1 MKFTRLKITGF
12 KSFVDTTVL
21 DIKPGLTGLVGPNGC
36 GKSNIVEAMKWNMGE
51 AGPSRLR
58 AGEMND
64 IIFAGT
70 KGRPSRNSAEV
81 TLTIENNN
89 EELLQAYTDSSEIE
103 VSRKIE
109 KDDGSTYQ
117 INNKEVRQ
125 RDVQILYADIA
136 IGSRSNA
143 IVDQGQV
150 GKIINSK
157 PQERRQILEEAAGIS
172 GIHARKHETELK
184 LKSTE
189 TNLDKLEEIITNDVS
204 RLKELSRQ
212 SNQAKRY
219 KTISEN
225 IRKLEATILYQR
237 WNSNKEKIEINK
249 KQLES
254 CTENVNQITRKI
266 ASVSLQQQNIEND
279 LPALREENQKYSN
292 ILNKL
297 KVEYDILIKEEE
309 SISLEKAKQKDTIKN
324 LIAEIFNE
332 EKLFKEL
339 DIQYKEL
346 TTNINTIKINTT
358 DININELKENL
369 ENLKKEEAYNS
380 EKLTESERA
389 LAYNTSQIENLQN
402 EIVKLK
408 LQKEETKNSLQ
419 KNIEEIKNLN
429 TISKENNEKDVFL
442 NKIDILKKKLKD
454 EDSKEISTLKKL
466 DIIVKKIKNLNE
478 KIDQKKIVLQNK
490 LRSIDQY
497 NASKDILT
505 KLFES
510 DEKNIVI
517 NYLKFPNG
525 FEKAIEA
532 ALGHGLKASLEKSS
546 IEWRNIDQQ
555 SLKSLPEGIKSL
567 SDYTKGVPEVLNIL
581 KLTGLVDTSEQGDL
595 LQHKLIP
602 GQQLVTKNGG
612 LWRWDGYTHTENA
625 KTPANQILQNKT
637 NLIELTSKINSLQSE
652 ISNHETDILN
662 LNSEINSSENN
673 KIDNNAILLKIN
685 NSKIDIRSIIEKEQ
699 SAMSIYIENNNV
711 NKTKLAILE
720 SSKSKNEYLFK
731 KLSNELAIC
740 LKKELSVSQIEDL
753 KKNINQ
759 ITSKNN
765 EKKIE
770 LNNYF
775 SVYQKELSAIDN
787 RENHLNQLVNEK
799 SRLDSQINNIKNRI
813 KNLKYNKNHL
823 ELDIKNLDLKPIQI
837 EKLKLKI
844 FNEIDNLKKKSNN
857 ISEKL
862 LNKEN
867 ENKSILN
874 ELKTYNE
881 ELINYREDKAR
892 QESLLQQSIE
902 RNNEDRERIYEK
914 LKITPDKFN
923 EIIDLSIET
932 QGIEESNLALEKLI
946 IQRERIGP
954 VNLVAEEDS
963 EKLRIKLEEIDKE
976 KEDLINAI
984 NKLRSS
990 IRAINKEARARLL
1003 EAFDEVNKH
1012 FKELFTNLFGGG
1024 EAYLNLEGS
1033 DDPLE
1038 SGLELMA
1045 SPPGKKLQQMSL
1057 LSGGE
1062 QALTAM
1068 ALIFSVFLTKP
1079 SPICVLDEVDA
1090 PLDESN
1096 VDRFLDLIDSISK
1109 KSETRFLVIS
1119 HHRLTMARMDRLYGI
1134 TMQEPGV
1141 SQLVSVS
1148 LKDAEKIKVA

>member
-720 SSKSKNEYLFK
+720 SSKSKNEYLFQ

-932 QGIEESNLALEKLI
+932 QGIEESNLTLEKLI

-963 EKLRIKLEEIDKE
+963 EKLRIKLEEIDQE

>member
-673 KIDNNAILLKIN
+673 KIDNSAVLLKIN

-740 LKKELSVSQIEDL
+740 LKKELSITQIEDL
-753 KKNINQ
+753 KKNIDQ

-932 QGIEESNLALEKLI
+932 QGIEESNLTLEKLI

-963 EKLRIKLEEIDKE
+963 EKLRIKLEEIDQE

>member
-12 KSFVDTTVL
+12 KSFVDTTAL

-64 IIFAGT
+64 VIFSGT

-81 TLTIENNN
+81 ILTIENNN
-89 EELLQAYTDSSEIE
+89 EKLLQTYTNSDEIE

-109 KDDGSTYQ
+109 KDEGSTYR

-157 PQERRQILEEAAGIS
+157 AQERRQILEEAAGIS

-189 TNLDKLEEIITNDVS
+189 VNLEKLEEIVTNDRM

-219 KTISEN
+219 KIISEN
-225 IRKLEATILYQR
+225 IRELDAIILYQR
-237 WNSNKEKIEINK
+237 WNKNLINIERLKKE
-249 KQLES
+249 LETF
-254 CTENVNQITRKI
+254 TENVNEVTRKI
-266 ASVSLQQQNIEND
+266 SSKSLQQEKIEND
-279 LPALREENQKYSN
+279 LSPLREEAQKYAN
-292 ILNKL
+292 LLNKF
-297 KVEYDILIKEEE
+297 KVEYDLLIKEEE
-309 SISLEKAKQKDTIKN
+309 SLSLEQATQKENIKY
-324 LIAEIFNE
+324 LKMEILNE
-332 EKLFKEL
+332 ENLHKELDNQFKEL
-339 DIQYKEL
+339 DNVISKISSNN
-346 TTNINTIKINTT
+346 TNINLSQLN
-358 DININELKENL
+358 ENL
-369 ENLKKEEAYNS
+369 ENAKKEEAYNS
-380 EKLTESERA
+380 EVLTEAERV
-389 LAYNTSQIENLQN
+389 LSYNISQRDNLN
-402 EIVKLK
+402 NDISKLK
-408 LQKEETKNSLQ
+408 LQNIDAVNNLKNTREELN
-419 KNIEEIKNLN
+419 NLN
-429 TISKENNEKDVFL
+429 NISKDNDKKDIFYKDI
-442 NKIDILKKKLKD
+442 NILKKRLQE
-454 EDSKEISTLKKL
+454 EDINEEL
-466 DIIVKKIKNLNE
+466 IIKKIDLVKVEIKKFNE
-478 KIDQKKIVLQNK
+478 QTNEKKIVLQGK
-490 LRSIDQY
+490 LRNIDQY

-517 NYLKFPNG
+517 NYLKFPKG

-532 ALGHGLKASLEKSS
+532 SLGHGLKAALEKSS
-546 IEWRNIDQQ
+546 IEWRNIEQNT
-555 SLKSLPEGIKSL
+555 LNKLPEGIISL
-567 SDYTKGVPEVLNIL
+567 SEHAKGVPEVFNIL
-581 KLTGLVDTSEQGDL
+581 KLTGLVENTVQGDL
-595 LQHKLIP
+595 LQHKLMP

-612 LWRWDGYTHTENA
+612 LWRWDGYTHNEDA

-637 NLIELTSKINSLQSE
+637 NLIDLNSKIKTSLLEADKCES
-652 ISNHETDILN
+652 IILN
-662 LNSEINSSENN
+662 LHSKIELAEKNIREYNTKLLNINNN
-673 KIDNNAILLKIN
+673 KIEIRNTIEQKQNAL
-685 NSKIDIRSIIEKEQ
+685 
-699 SAMSIYIENNNV
+699 SIYIENHNE
-711 NKTKLAILE
+711 NKTKLAILQ
-720 SSKSKNEYLFK
+720 SSKLKYKQLLET
-731 KLSNELAIC
+731 LSNDMDNYQN
-740 LKKELSVSQIEDL
+740 KEKSLISIEIL
-753 KKNINQ
+753 KKNIAL
-759 ITSKNN
+759 ITIKNN

-770 LNNYF
+770 LSNQI
-775 SVYQKELSAIDN
+775 SIYQKELSTI
-787 RENHLNQLVNEK
+787 ENKENQLTQLKNEQF
-799 SRLDSQINNIKNRI
+799 RLNAQLTNIINRINNLKNNQS
-813 KNLKYNKNHL
+813 KAELNL
-823 ELDIKNLDLKPIQI
+823 KNLDFKPIKI
-837 EKLKLKI
+837 EDSKIKILK
-844 FNEIDNLKKKSNN
+844 EIDNLEENLTKTSNLLSESENTNKN
-857 ISEKL
+857 IINNLRS
-862 LNKEN
+862 
-867 ENKSILN
+867 
-874 ELKTYNE
+874 YNE
-881 ELINYREDKAR
+881 ELIQYRENRAR
-892 QESLLQQSIE
+892 QEGLLQQSHE
-902 RNNEDRERIYEK
+902 RQNDDKKIIYEK
-914 LKITPDKFN
+914 LNISPDKFN
-923 EIIDLSIET
+923 EIIDISKEFLDIE
-932 QGIEESNLALEKLI
+932 QSNLALEKLI

-963 EKLRIKLEEIDKE
+963 EKLRIKLEEIEKE

-984 NKLRSS
+984 SKLRTS
-990 IRAINKEARARLL
+990 IRTINKEARSKLL
-1003 EAFDEVNKH
+1003 EAFDEVNKY
-1012 FKELFTNLFGGG
+1012 FKELFINLFGGG
-1024 EAYLNLEGS
+1024 EAYLKLEGS

-1109 KSETRFLVIS
+1109 KSGTRFLVVT

-1148 LKDAEKIKVA
+1148 LKEAEKIKIA

>member
-237 WNSNKEKIEINK
+237 WNSNIGKIEINK
-249 KQLES
+249 KQLGS
-254 CTENVNQITRKI
+254 SAENVNQITRKI

-332 EKLFKEL
+332 EKLLKEL

-346 TTNINTIKINTT
+346 TSSINTIKINTT

-369 ENLKKEEAYNS
+369 ENLKKEEVYNS

-466 DIIVKKIKNLNE
+466 DIIVEEIKNLNE

-581 KLTGLVDTSEQGDL
+581 KLTGLVDNSQQGDL

-673 KIDNNAILLKIN
+673 KIDNSAVLLKIN

-699 SAMSIYIENNNV
+699 SAMSIYIENNNI

-720 SSKSKNEYLFK
+720 SSKSKNEYLFQ

-740 LKKELSVSQIEDL
+740 LKKELSINQIEDL
-753 KKNINQ
+753 KKNIDQ

-963 EKLRIKLEEIDKE
+963 EKLRIKLEEIEKE

-1033 DDPLE
+1033 EDPLE

>member
-673 KIDNNAILLKIN
+673 KIDNSAVLLKIN

-932 QGIEESNLALEKLI
+932 QGIEESNLTLEKLI

-963 EKLRIKLEEIDKE
+963 EKLRIKLEEIDQE

>member
-189 TNLDKLEEIITNDVS
+189 TNVDKLEEIITNDVS

-266 ASVSLQQQNIEND
+266 ASVSLQQQNIGND

-346 TTNINTIKINTT
+346 TTKIDTIKINTT

-720 SSKSKNEYLFK
+720 SSKSKNEYLFQ

-740 LKKELSVSQIEDL
+740 LKKELSINQIEDL
-753 KKNINQ
+753 KKNIDQ

-1109 KSETRFLVIS
+1109 KSETRFLVVS

>member
-1 MKFTRLKITGF
+1 M
-12 KSFVDTTVL
+12 
-21 DIKPGLTGLVGPNGC
+21 
-36 GKSNIVEAMKWNMGE
+36 
-51 AGPSRLR
+51 
-58 AGEMND
+58 
-64 IIFAGT
+64 
-70 KGRPSRNSAEV
+70 
-81 TLTIENNN
+81 
-89 EELLQAYTDSSEIE
+89 
-103 VSRKIE
+103 
-109 KDDGSTYQ
+109 
-117 INNKEVRQ
+117 
-125 RDVQILYADIA
+125 
-136 IGSRSNA
+136 
-143 IVDQGQV
+143 
-150 GKIINSK
+150 
-157 PQERRQILEEAAGIS
+157 
-172 GIHARKHETELK
+172 
-184 LKSTE
+184 
-189 TNLDKLEEIITNDVS
+189 
-204 RLKELSRQ
+204 
-212 SNQAKRY
+212 
-219 KTISEN
+219 
-225 IRKLEATILYQR
+225 
-237 WNSNKEKIEINK
+237 
-249 KQLES
+249 
-254 CTENVNQITRKI
+254 
-266 ASVSLQQQNIEND
+266 
-279 LPALREENQKYSN
+279 
-292 ILNKL
+292 
-297 KVEYDILIKEEE
+297 
-309 SISLEKAKQKDTIKN
+309 
-324 LIAEIFNE
+324 
-332 EKLFKEL
+332 
-339 DIQYKEL
+339 
-346 TTNINTIKINTT
+346 
-358 DININELKENL
+358 
-369 ENLKKEEAYNS
+369 
-380 EKLTESERA
+380 
-389 LAYNTSQIENLQN
+389 
-402 EIVKLK
+402 
-408 LQKEETKNSLQ
+408 
-419 KNIEEIKNLN
+419 
-429 TISKENNEKDVFL
+429 
-442 NKIDILKKKLKD
+442 
-454 EDSKEISTLKKL
+454 
-466 DIIVKKIKNLNE
+466 
-478 KIDQKKIVLQNK
+478 
-490 LRSIDQY
+490 
-497 NASKDILT
+497 
-505 KLFES
+505 
-510 DEKNIVI
+510 
-517 NYLKFPNG
+517 
-525 FEKAIEA
+525 
-532 ALGHGLKASLEKSS
+532 
-546 IEWRNIDQQ
+546 
-555 SLKSLPEGIKSL
+555 
-567 SDYTKGVPEVLNIL
+567 
-581 KLTGLVDTSEQGDL
+581 
-595 LQHKLIP
+595 
-602 GQQLVTKNGG
+602 
-612 LWRWDGYTHTENA
+612 
-625 KTPANQILQNKT
+625 
-637 NLIELTSKINSLQSE
+637 
-652 ISNHETDILN
+652 
-662 LNSEINSSENN
+662 
-673 KIDNNAILLKIN
+673 LKIN

-699 SAMSIYIENNNV
+699 SAMSIYLENNNV

-775 SVYQKELSAIDN
+775 SIYQKELSAIDN

-963 EKLRIKLEEIDKE
+963 EKLRIKLEEINQE

-1148 LKDAEKIKVA
+1148 LKDAEKINVA

>member
-12 KSFVDTTVL
+12 KSFVDTTAL

-64 IIFAGT
+64 VIFSGT

-81 TLTIENNN
+81 ILTIENNN
-89 EELLQAYTDSSEIE
+89 EKLLQTYTNSDEIE

-109 KDDGSTYQ
+109 KDEGSTYR

-157 PQERRQILEEAAGIS
+157 AQERRQILEEAAGIS

-189 TNLDKLEEIITNDVS
+189 VNLEKLEEIVTNDRM

-219 KTISEN
+219 KIISEN
-225 IRKLEATILYQR
+225 IRELDAIILYQR
-237 WNSNKEKIEINK
+237 WNKNLINIERLKKE
-249 KQLES
+249 LETF
-254 CTENVNQITRKI
+254 TENVNKVTRKI
-266 ASVSLQQQNIEND
+266 SSKSLQQEKIEND
-279 LPALREENQKYSN
+279 LSPLREDAQKYAN
-292 ILNKL
+292 LLNKF
-297 KVEYDILIKEEE
+297 KVEYDLLIKEEE
-309 SISLEKAKQKDTIKN
+309 SLSLEQATQKENIKY
-324 LIAEIFNE
+324 LKMEILNE
-332 EKLFKEL
+332 ENLHKELDNQFKEL
-339 DIQYKEL
+339 DNVISKISSNN
-346 TTNINTIKINTT
+346 TNINLSQLN
-358 DININELKENL
+358 ENL
-369 ENLKKEEAYNS
+369 ENAKKEEAYNS
-380 EKLTESERA
+380 EVLTEAERV
-389 LAYNTSQIENLQN
+389 LSYNISQRDNLN
-402 EIVKLK
+402 NDISKLK
-408 LQKEETKNSLQ
+408 LQNIDAVNNLKNTREELN
-419 KNIEEIKNLN
+419 NLN
-429 TISKENNEKDVFL
+429 NISKDNDKKDIFYKDI
-442 NKIDILKKKLKD
+442 NILKKKLQEEDINEELIIKKKD
-454 EDSKEISTLKKL
+454 LVKVEIKKFNEQTNE
-466 DIIVKKIKNLNE
+466 KKI
-478 KIDQKKIVLQNK
+478 ILQGK
-490 LRSIDQY
+490 LRNIDQY

-517 NYLKFPNG
+517 NYLKFPKG

-532 ALGHGLKASLEKSS
+532 SLGHGLKAALEKSS
-546 IEWRNIDQQ
+546 IEWRNIEQNT
-555 SLKSLPEGIKSL
+555 LNKLPEGIISL
-567 SDYTKGVPEVLNIL
+567 SEHAKGVPEVFNIL
-581 KLTGLVDTSEQGDL
+581 KLTGLVENTVQGDL
-595 LQHKLIP
+595 LQHKLMP

-612 LWRWDGYTHTENA
+612 LWRWDGYTHNEDA

-637 NLIELTSKINSLQSE
+637 NLIDLNSKIKTSLLEADKCES
-652 ISNHETDILN
+652 IILN
-662 LNSEINSSENN
+662 LHSKIELAEKNIREYNTKLLNINNN
-673 KIDNNAILLKIN
+673 KIEIRNTIEQKQNAL
-685 NSKIDIRSIIEKEQ
+685 ST
-699 SAMSIYIENNNV
+699 YIENHNENR
-711 NKTKLAILE
+711 TKLAILQ
-720 SSKSKNEYLFK
+720 SSKLKYKQLLET
-731 KLSNELAIC
+731 LSNDMDNYQN
-740 LKKELSVSQIEDL
+740 KEKSLISIEIL
-753 KKNINQ
+753 KKNIDQ
-759 ITSKNN
+759 ITIKNN

-770 LNNYF
+770 LSNQI
-775 SVYQKELSAIDN
+775 SIYQKELSTI
-787 RENHLNQLVNEK
+787 ENKENQLTQLKNEQF
-799 SRLDSQINNIKNRI
+799 RLNAQLTNIINRINNLKNNQS
-813 KNLKYNKNHL
+813 KAELNL
-823 ELDIKNLDLKPIQI
+823 KNLDFKPIKI
-837 EKLKLKI
+837 EDSKIKILK
-844 FNEIDNLKKKSNN
+844 EIDNLEENLTKTSNLLSESENTNKN
-857 ISEKL
+857 IINNLRS
-862 LNKEN
+862 
-867 ENKSILN
+867 
-874 ELKTYNE
+874 YNE
-881 ELINYREDKAR
+881 ELIQYRENRAR
-892 QESLLQQSIE
+892 QEGLLQQSHE
-902 RNNEDRERIYEK
+902 RQNDDKKIIYEK
-914 LKITPDKFN
+914 LNISPDKFN
-923 EIIDLSIET
+923 EIIDISKEFLDIE
-932 QGIEESNLALEKLI
+932 QSNLALEKLI

-954 VNLVAEEDS
+954 VNLIAEEDS
-963 EKLRIKLEEIDKE
+963 EKLRIKLEEIEKE

-984 NKLRSS
+984 SKLRTS
-990 IRAINKEARARLL
+990 IRTINKEARSKLL
-1003 EAFDEVNKH
+1003 EAFEEVNKY
-1012 FKELFTNLFGGG
+1012 FKELFINLFGGG
-1024 EAYLNLEGS
+1024 EAYLKLEGS

-1109 KSETRFLVIS
+1109 KSGTRFLVVT

-1148 LKDAEKIKVA
+1148 LKEAEKIKIA

>member
-150 GKIINSK
+150 GKIISSK

-332 EKLFKEL
+332 EKLLKEL

-346 TTNINTIKINTT
+346 TSNINTIKINTT

-408 LQKEETKNSLQ
+408 LQKEETKNNLQ

-546 IEWRNIDQQ
+546 IEWRNINQQ
-555 SLKSLPEGIKSL
+555 SLKSLPEEIKSL

-581 KLTGLVDTSEQGDL
+581 KLTGLVDNSEQGDL

-673 KIDNNAILLKIN
+673 KIDNSAVLLKIN

-932 QGIEESNLALEKLI
+932 QGIEESNLTLEKLI

-963 EKLRIKLEEIDKE
+963 EKLRIKLEEIDQE

>member
-189 TNLDKLEEIITNDVS
+189 TNVDKLEEIITNDVS

-346 TTNINTIKINTT
+346 TTKIDTIKINTT

-740 LKKELSVSQIEDL
+740 LKKELSLSQIEDL

-759 ITSKNN
+759 ITFRNN

-923 EIIDLSIET
+923 EIIDLSIEI
-932 QGIEESNLALEKLI
+932 QGKEESNLALEKLI

-963 EKLRIKLEEIDKE
+963 EKLRIKLEEIEKE

-1109 KSETRFLVIS
+1109 KSETRFLVVS

>member
-64 IIFAGT
+64 VIFSGT

-81 TLTIENNN
+81 ILTIENNN
-89 EELLQAYTDSSEIE
+89 EKLLQTYTNSDEIE

-109 KDDGSTYQ
+109 KDEGSTYR

-157 PQERRQILEEAAGIS
+157 AQERRQILEEAAGIS

-189 TNLDKLEEIITNDVS
+189 VNLEKLEEIVTNDRM

-219 KTISEN
+219 KIISEN
-225 IRKLEATILYQR
+225 IRELDAIILYQR
-237 WNSNKEKIEINK
+237 WNKNLINIERLKKE
-249 KQLES
+249 LETF
-254 CTENVNQITRKI
+254 TENVNKVTRKI
-266 ASVSLQQQNIEND
+266 SSKSLQQEKIEND
-279 LPALREENQKYSN
+279 LSPLREEAQKYAN
-292 ILNKL
+292 LLNKF
-297 KVEYDILIKEEE
+297 KVEYDLLIKEEE
-309 SISLEKAKQKDTIKN
+309 SLSLEQATQKENIKY
-324 LIAEIFNE
+324 LKMEILNE
-332 EKLFKEL
+332 ENLHKELDNQFKEL
-339 DIQYKEL
+339 DNVISKISSNN
-346 TTNINTIKINTT
+346 TNINLSQLN
-358 DININELKENL
+358 ENL
-369 ENLKKEEAYNS
+369 ENAKKEEAYNS
-380 EKLTESERA
+380 EVLTEAERV
-389 LAYNTSQIENLQN
+389 LSYNISQRDNLN
-402 EIVKLK
+402 NDISKLK
-408 LQKEETKNSLQ
+408 LQNIDAVNNLKNTREELN
-419 KNIEEIKNLN
+419 NLN
-429 TISKENNEKDVFL
+429 NISKDNDKKDIFYKDI
-442 NKIDILKKKLKD
+442 NILKKRLQE
-454 EDSKEISTLKKL
+454 EDINEEL
-466 DIIVKKIKNLNE
+466 IIKKIDLVKVEIKKFNEQTNE
-478 KIDQKKIVLQNK
+478 KKIILQGK
-490 LRSIDQY
+490 LRNIDQY

-517 NYLKFPNG
+517 NYLKFPKG

-532 ALGHGLKASLEKSS
+532 SLGHGLKAALEKSS
-546 IEWRNIDQQ
+546 IEWRNIEQNT
-555 SLKSLPEGIKSL
+555 LNKLPEGIISL
-567 SDYTKGVPEVLNIL
+567 SEHAKGVPEVFNIL
-581 KLTGLVDTSEQGDL
+581 KLTGLVENTVQGDL
-595 LQHKLIP
+595 LQHKLMP

-612 LWRWDGYTHTENA
+612 LWRWDGYTHNEDA

-637 NLIELTSKINSLQSE
+637 NLIDLNSKIKTSLLEADKCES
-652 ISNHETDILN
+652 IILN
-662 LNSEINSSENN
+662 LNSKIELAEDNIREYNTRLLNINNN
-673 KIDNNAILLKIN
+673 KIEIRNTIEQKQNAL
-685 NSKIDIRSIIEKEQ
+685 ST
-699 SAMSIYIENNNV
+699 YIENHNENR
-711 NKTKLAILE
+711 TKLAILQ
-720 SSKSKNEYLFK
+720 SSKSKYKQLLET
-731 KLSNELAIC
+731 LSNDMDNYQN
-740 LKKELSVSQIEDL
+740 KEKSLISIEIL
-753 KKNINQ
+753 KKNIDQ
-759 ITSKNN
+759 ITIKNN

-770 LNNYF
+770 LSNQI
-775 SVYQKELSAIDN
+775 SIYQKELSTI
-787 RENHLNQLVNEK
+787 ENKENQLTQLKNEQF
-799 SRLDSQINNIKNRI
+799 RLNAQLTNIINRINNLKNNQS
-813 KNLKYNKNHL
+813 KAELNL
-823 ELDIKNLDLKPIQI
+823 KNLDFKPIKI
-837 EKLKLKI
+837 EDSKIKILK
-844 FNEIDNLKKKSNN
+844 EIDNLEENLTKTSNLLSESENTNKN
-857 ISEKL
+857 IINNLRS
-862 LNKEN
+862 
-867 ENKSILN
+867 
-874 ELKTYNE
+874 YNE
-881 ELINYREDKAR
+881 ELIQYRENRAR
-892 QESLLQQSIE
+892 QEGLLQQSHE
-902 RNNEDRERIYEK
+902 RQNDDKKIIYEK
-914 LKITPDKFN
+914 LNISPDKFN
-923 EIIDLSIET
+923 EIIDISKEFLDIE
-932 QGIEESNLALEKLI
+932 QSNLALEKLI

-954 VNLVAEEDS
+954 VNLIAEEDS
-963 EKLRIKLEEIDKE
+963 EKLRIKLEEIEKE

-984 NKLRSS
+984 SKLRTS
-990 IRAINKEARARLL
+990 IRTINKEARSKLL
-1003 EAFDEVNKH
+1003 EAFEEVNKY
-1012 FKELFTNLFGGG
+1012 FKELFINLFGGG
-1024 EAYLNLEGS
+1024 EAYLKLEGS

-1109 KSETRFLVIS
+1109 KSGTRFLVVT

-1148 LKDAEKIKVA
+1148 LKEAEKIKIA

>member
-12 KSFVDTTVL
+12 KSFVDTTAL

-64 IIFAGT
+64 VIFSGT

-81 TLTIENNN
+81 ILTIENNN
-89 EELLQAYTDSSEIE
+89 EKLLQTYTNSDEIE

-109 KDDGSTYQ
+109 KDEGSTYR

-157 PQERRQILEEAAGIS
+157 AQERRQILEEAAGIS

-189 TNLDKLEEIITNDVS
+189 VNLEKLEEIVTNDRM

-219 KTISEN
+219 KIISEN
-225 IRKLEATILYQR
+225 IRELDAIILYQR
-237 WNSNKEKIEINK
+237 WNKNLINIERLKKE
-249 KQLES
+249 LETF
-254 CTENVNQITRKI
+254 TENVNEVTRKI
-266 ASVSLQQQNIEND
+266 SSKSLQQEKIEND
-279 LPALREENQKYSN
+279 LSPLREEAQKYAN
-292 ILNKL
+292 LLNKF
-297 KVEYDILIKEEE
+297 KVEYDLLIKEEE
-309 SISLEKAKQKDTIKN
+309 SLSLEQATQKENIKY
-324 LIAEIFNE
+324 LKMEILNE
-332 EKLFKEL
+332 ENLHKELDNQFKEL
-339 DIQYKEL
+339 DNVISKISSNN
-346 TTNINTIKINTT
+346 TNINLSQLN
-358 DININELKENL
+358 ENL
-369 ENLKKEEAYNS
+369 ENAKKEEAYNS
-380 EKLTESERA
+380 EVLTEAERV
-389 LAYNTSQIENLQN
+389 LSYNISQRDNLN
-402 EIVKLK
+402 NDISKLK
-408 LQKEETKNSLQ
+408 LQNIDAVNNLKNTREELN
-419 KNIEEIKNLN
+419 NLN
-429 TISKENNEKDVFL
+429 NISKDNDKKDIFYKDI
-442 NKIDILKKKLKD
+442 NILKKKLQE
-454 EDSKEISTLKKL
+454 EDINEEL
-466 DIIVKKIKNLNE
+466 IIKKIDLVKVEIKKFNE
-478 KIDQKKIVLQNK
+478 QTNEKKIVLQGK
-490 LRSIDQY
+490 LRNIDQY

-517 NYLKFPNG
+517 NYLKFPKG

-532 ALGHGLKASLEKSS
+532 SLGHGLKAALEKSS
-546 IEWRNIDQQ
+546 IEWRNIEQNT
-555 SLKSLPEGIKSL
+555 LNKLPEGIISL
-567 SDYTKGVPEVLNIL
+567 SEHAKGVPEVFNIL
-581 KLTGLVDTSEQGDL
+581 KLTGLVENTVQGDL
-595 LQHKLIP
+595 LQHKLMP

-612 LWRWDGYTHTENA
+612 LWRWDGYTHNEDA

-637 NLIELTSKINSLQSE
+637 NLIDLNSKIKTSLLEADKCES
-652 ISNHETDILN
+652 IILN
-662 LNSEINSSENN
+662 LNSKIELAEDNIREYNTRLLNINNN
-673 KIDNNAILLKIN
+673 KIEIRNTIEQKQNAL
-685 NSKIDIRSIIEKEQ
+685 ST
-699 SAMSIYIENNNV
+699 YIENHNENR
-711 NKTKLAILE
+711 TKLAILQ
-720 SSKSKNEYLFK
+720 SSKSKYKQLLET
-731 KLSNELAIC
+731 LSNDM
-740 LKKELSVSQIEDL
+740 KNYQNKEKSLISIEIL
-753 KKNINQ
+753 KKNIAL
-759 ITSKNN
+759 ITIKNN

-770 LNNYF
+770 LSNQI
-775 SVYQKELSAIDN
+775 SIYQKELSTI
-787 RENHLNQLVNEK
+787 ENKENQLTQLKNEQF
-799 SRLDSQINNIKNRI
+799 RLNAQLTNIINRINNLKNNQS
-813 KNLKYNKNHL
+813 KAELNL
-823 ELDIKNLDLKPIQI
+823 KNLDFKPIKI
-837 EKLKLKI
+837 EKSKIKILK
-844 FNEIDNLKKKSNN
+844 EIDNLEENLTKTSNLLSESENTNKN
-857 ISEKL
+857 IINNLRS
-862 LNKEN
+862 
-867 ENKSILN
+867 
-874 ELKTYNE
+874 YNE
-881 ELINYREDKAR
+881 ELIQYRENRAR
-892 QESLLQQSIE
+892 QEGLLQQSHE
-902 RNNEDRERIYEK
+902 RQNDDKKIIYEK
-914 LKITPDKFN
+914 LNISPDKFN
-923 EIIDLSIET
+923 EIIDISKEFLDIE
-932 QGIEESNLALEKLI
+932 QSNLALEKLI

-954 VNLVAEEDS
+954 VNLIAEEDS
-963 EKLRIKLEEIDKE
+963 EKLRIKLEEIEKE

-984 NKLRSS
+984 SKLRTS
-990 IRAINKEARARLL
+990 IRTINKEARSKLL
-1003 EAFDEVNKH
+1003 EAFDEVNKY
-1012 FKELFTNLFGGG
+1012 FKELFINLFGGG
-1024 EAYLNLEGS
+1024 EAYLKLEGS

-1109 KSETRFLVIS
+1109 KSGTRFLVVT

-1148 LKDAEKIKVA
+1148 LKEAEKIKIA

>member
-189 TNLDKLEEIITNDVS
+189 TNVDKLEEIITNDVS

-266 ASVSLQQQNIEND
+266 ASVSLQQQNIGND

-346 TTNINTIKINTT
+346 TTKIDTIKINTT

-429 TISKENNEKDVFL
+429 TISKENNEKDIFL

-740 LKKELSVSQIEDL
+740 LKKELSLSQIEDL

-1109 KSETRFLVIS
+1109 KSETRFLVVS

>member
-408 LQKEETKNSLQ
+408 LQKEETKNNLQ

-673 KIDNNAILLKIN
+673 KIDNSAVLLKIN

-932 QGIEESNLALEKLI
+932 QGIEESNLTLEKLI